1 MVKTK
6 KQLVKS
12 TARTYGGTN
21 GRRYITI
28 HETANYARGAGAQTH
43 ANLQSNG
50 FSASWHWQVDD
61 TQAIQSFPHT
71 AQCWHAGD
79 GRGNGNL
86 NSIGI
91 EICVNSD
98 SNFGKAVENAAEL
111 TRKIMAEENIPA
123 SNVVQHHNWSGKN
136 CPTNLRNG
144 SKGINWNDFKSM
156 IKGGGKVSVG
166 KSPKPSTKPAKK
178 QTKWTPISGNWTGQ
192 TLKRGHHGK
201 PVEQLQRKLANNN
214 PPFYPNKG
222 AKNNGIDSYFG
233 GDTED
238 AVRRFQS
245 YYGLAV
251 DGLAGKKT
259 FAKLGGK
266 TTKKKASKSSNSSA
280 KLPAGV
286 LRRGNRGEKV
296 KRLQRALNKAN
307 FKVGKVDG
315 IYGAKTEDAVRRFQ
329 SVYDAHNV
337 DGVYGPRTKT
347 RLAKKI

>member
-1 MVKTK
+1 
-6 KQLVKS
+6 
-12 TARTYGGTN
+12 
-21 GRRYITI
+21 
-28 HETANYARGAGAQTH
+28 
-43 ANLQSNG
+43 
-50 FSASWHWQVDD
+50 
-61 TQAIQSFPHT
+61 
-71 AQCWHAGD
+71 
-79 GRGNGNL
+79 L

-98 SNFGKAVENAAEL
+98 SDFGKAVENAAEL

-156 IKGGGKVSVG
+156 IKGDGKVSVG

-222 AKNNGIDSYFG
+222 AKNSGIDSYFG

-259 FAKLGGK
+259 FDKLGGK
-266 TTKKKASKSSNSSA
+266 TSKKKASKSSNSSA
-280 KLPAGV
+280 KLPEGGV
-286 LRRGNRGEKV
+286 CRGDRGEKV
-296 KRLQRALNKAN
+296 MRLQRVINKAN
-307 FKVGKVDG
+307 FKVGKVEG
-315 IYGAKTEDAVRRFQ
+315 IYGGKTEDAVRRLQ

-337 DGVYGPRTKT
+337 DGVYGQRTKT